1 MFITNL
7 FKHWTYKIFAPG
19 ILLREKYEA
28 FRNLLECDK
37 KSHELIA
44 ELEEIYYDQVKI
56 DFARV
61 ENKCKQL
68 SSYVADVVESLTKLC
83 PTSYINLGDYFKKI
97 DFYIKLA
104 LAPQKYDFSPPFI
117 LDLDEID
124 PDSEV
129 LVGGKAINLALAGK
143 MLDLP
148 VPKGFVITANCF
160 NYIIEVNNLRHKID
174 EKLAQIDISSA
185 SSLGRTSQELLDLIL
200 AAQIPEDIEADING
214 AFSSMDK
221 KDQRKLKV
229 SVRSSAVGED
239 SQASFAGQYRTVLNV
254 DAKHVVDSYK
264 QVIASKYS
272 PRALFYRINYG
283 LSDQATPMAVL
294 VLEMIDARASG
305 VIYTRDPEEAR
316 SDKLVVH
323 TIWGL
328 GELLVDG
335 SVTPSIITVTREAPH
350 QMEREE
356 KVIQPVEAITANG
369 GGIQRV
375 LGEHDQPASLAL
387 TDRSALRLAEWAM
400 KLEEF
405 HGGPQDI
412 EWCMNGLGELFILQS
427 RPLQIENGDQQA
439 IDCGDIEVEN
449 PVLISGGT
457 KACGG
462 IGAGVVYKVEGAANL
477 ESLPEGAVLVA
488 KTPSPDYVSVMG
500 KLNAVVTDVGST
512 AGHFASVARE
522 FGVPTL
528 VNTGIATE
536 NLTPGKEVT
545 VYADGRVVYEG
556 LVPQLLESACGGR
569 SLLADSPFMARM
581 KKVLGYISPLNLV
594 DPMAESFAPEGCKT
608 FHDILRFA
616 HEKSVHEMFSL
627 GDRGSRR
634 ARGARRLISDIPI
647 IVYLLDL
654 GGGLRQEAKE
664 KKEVQL
670 DHITNV
676 PLKAL
681 WKGLSHPTIHWDQS
695 IEHFNW
701 QGVDPTA
708 EGLTRP
714 DFKLLGSYAILSQDY
729 LNFNIHFGYHFVV
742 LDSLCG
748 DALENNY
755 IALRFAGGGAEL
767 YSRHLRV
774 RFLQEILSYHGFKV
788 ELKGDLIDAQLSR
801 TDRHTLEAKL
811 ETVGVLLGCTR
822 VLDMSLRDGSQ
833 VEEMVEKFMDGIYDL
848 SPVGK
853 K

>member
-1 MFITNL
+1 MYIKNL

-19 ILLREKYEA
+19 LLLREKYEA
-28 FRNLLECDK
+28 FRNLLESDK

-44 ELEEIYYDQVKI
+44 ELEEIYYEQVKI
-56 DFARV
+56 DFALV

-68 SSYVADVVESLTKLC
+68 SSYVGDVVESLTKIC
-83 PTSYINLGDYFKKI
+83 PSCYINLGDYFKKI

-104 LAPQKYDFSPPFI
+104 LASPQYDFSPPFI

-129 LVGGKAINLALAGK
+129 LVGGKACNLSLARK
-143 MLDLP
+143 ILDIP
-148 VPKGFVITANCF
+148 VPRGFAITANCF
-160 NYIIEVNNLRHKID
+160 NYILEVNNLRHQID
-174 EKLAQIDISSA
+174 EKLAQIDINSA
-185 SSLGRTSQELLDLIL
+185 SSLERASQELVELIL
-200 AAQIPEDIEADING
+200 AAQIPEDIEAEIKG
-214 AFSSMDK
+214 AFEGMGGE
-221 KDQRKLKV
+221 DQGKLKV

-239 SQASFAGQYRTVLNV
+239 GQASFAGQYRTVLNV

-272 PRALFYRINYG
+272 SRALYYRINYG

-294 VLEMIDARASG
+294 VLEMINARASG

-316 SDKLVVH
+316 GDKLVVH
-323 TIWGL
+323 TVWGL

-335 SVTPSIITVTREAPH
+335 SVTPSIITVTRTVPP
-350 QMEREE
+350 QLEREE
-356 KVIQPVEAITANG
+356 KVIQTVEAISANG

-375 LGEHDQPASLAL
+375 PGKHDQPASLAL

-400 KLEEF
+400 KLEEL

-412 EWCMNGLGELFILQS
+412 EWCMDGLGELFILQS
-427 RPLQIENGDQQA
+427 RPLQIEDGDQQA
-439 IDCGDIEVEN
+439 IDCRDVEIEN

-462 IGAGVVYKVEGAANL
+462 SGAGVVYKVEGAVNL

-500 KLNAVVTDVGST
+500 KLNAVVTDVGSS

-528 VNTGIATE
+528 VNTGLATE
-536 NLTPGKEVT
+536 NLTSGKEVT
-545 VYADGRVVYEG
+545 VFADGRVVYEG
-556 LVPQLLESACGGR
+556 LVPQLLGSACGGR

-581 KKVLGYISPLNLV
+581 KKVLSYISPLNLV
-594 DPMAESFAPEGCKT
+594 DPTAESFAPEGCKT

-616 HEKSVHEMFSL
+616 HEKGVHEMFSL
-627 GDRGSRR
+627 GDRSSRR
-634 ARGARRLISDIPI
+634 ARGAKRLMSDIPI
-647 IVYLLDL
+647 VVYLLDL
-654 GGGLRQEAKE
+654 ADGLREDAKE
-664 KKEVQL
+664 EKEIRV
-670 DHITNV
+670 DHITSV
-676 PLKAL
+676 PFIKV
-681 WKGLSHPTIHWDQS
+681 WKGLSHPDIYWDQT

-701 QGVDPTA
+701 QDVDPTA
-708 EGLTRP
+708 EGFIRP
-714 DFKLLGSYAILSQDY
+714 DFKLLGSYAILSGDY

-742 LDSLCG
+742 LDALCG
-748 DALENNY
+748 DVLENNY
-755 IALRFAGGGAEL
+755 IMLRFAGGGAEL

-774 RFLQEILSYHGFKV
+774 NFLKEILLHHGFKV
-788 ELKGDLIDAQLSR
+788 ETKGDLIDAQLMR
-801 TDRHTLEAKL
+801 VDRQTLEEKL
-811 ETVGVLLGCTR
+811 ETLGLLLASTR

-833 VEEMVEKFMDGIYDL
+833 VDTMVDKFLSGEYDL
-848 SPVGK
+848 SPLSRR
-853 K
+853 